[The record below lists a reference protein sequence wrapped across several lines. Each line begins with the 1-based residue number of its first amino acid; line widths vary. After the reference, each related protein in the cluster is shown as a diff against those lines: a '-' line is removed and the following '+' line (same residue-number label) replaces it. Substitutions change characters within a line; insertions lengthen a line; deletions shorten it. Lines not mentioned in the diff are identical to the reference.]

1 MAMYYSESFGS
12 GGMRPDYMEASAI
25 QEAGLEEFHCMQLN
39 LLSTYLG

>member
-1 MAMYYSESFGS
+1 MQI
-12 GGMRPDYMEASAI
+12 MEVSAI